1 MVHVDHDARKSL
13 ILLLDN
19 TILIWFNLVQR
30 TIYIPLF
37 TYHYYIGRYSGNIN
51 IFEMPISMSAQIMFV
66 HLKSRHAEV
75 H

>member
-1 MVHVDHDARKSL
+1 MVHVDHDAKKSL

-19 TILIWFNLVQR
+19 TILIWFNLVQE
-30 TIYIPLF
+30 LF
-37 TYHYYIGRYSGNIN
+37 TYHYLHTIIILDVIRE
-51 IFEMPISMSAQIMFV
+51 IFDEMPITMSAQIMFV

>member
-37 TYHYYIGRYSGNIN
+37 TYHYYIGRYSGNFRRNAHIN
-51 IFEMPISMSAQIMFV
+51 VRPNNVRTFKVQTC
-66 HLKSRHAEV
+66 
-75 H
+75 